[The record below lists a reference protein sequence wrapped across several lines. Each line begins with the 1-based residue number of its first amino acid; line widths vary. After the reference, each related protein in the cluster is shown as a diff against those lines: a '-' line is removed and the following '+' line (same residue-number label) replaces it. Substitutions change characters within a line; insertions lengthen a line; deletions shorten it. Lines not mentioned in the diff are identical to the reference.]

1 VSLLSQS
8 HDTKQPFIEGN
19 FKDPMFSSFNRKL
32 RNKSTEFD
40 LLNVK
45 NLTVKSYILETIAK
59 LLTEV
64 SVLRKIWA
72 ILYSH
77 ECFL

>member
-8 HDTKQPFIEGN
+8 HDTKQPFIEGSL
-19 FKDPMFSSFNRKL
+19 KVPMLSSFYRKL
-32 RNKSTEFD
+32 RNMSSEFN

-59 LLTEV
+59 LKSEV
-64 SVLRKIWA
+64 NVEKGL
-72 ILYSH
+72 
-77 ECFL
+77 F